1 MRLSEHP
8 RARASIR
15 RAKGIAGLGTFL
27 LVGVLA
33 LRGGILAPEA
43 LIRALLAG
51 LAAYWLAWGVAVTV
65 WRQIA
70 LGELETARKRREARL
85 ASFDDASGGE

>member
-85 ASFDDASGGE
+85 ASLDDARGGE

>member
-1 MRLSEHP
+1 MRLSDHP

-27 LVGVLA
+27 VVGFLA
-33 LRGGILAPEA
+33 LRAGILAPEA
-43 LIRALLAG
+43 LVRALIAG

-70 LGELETARKRREARL
+70 LGELEAARKRRESRL
-85 ASFDDASGGE
+85 AAFEDAPGE

>member
-1 MRLSEHP
+1 MRLSDHP
-8 RARASIR
+8 RARAGIR

-27 LVGVLA
+27 VVGILA
-33 LRGGILAPEA
+33 LRAGILAPEA
-43 LIRALLAG
+43 LVRALVAG

-70 LGELETARKRREARL
+70 LGELEAARRRREARL
-85 ASFDDASGGE
+85 ASFDDASAE